1 MTSEQARAFADDWAA
16 AWNELALERVLS
28 HFDENVTFTSPTALL
43 VVGVATVVGKQALRE
58 YWNTAV
64 ARVGSLH
71 FAVDR
76 VLWDAGTREL
86 AIIYD
91 SETGGRRK
99 RVSENLT
106 FDADGLV
113 VRAEVFHGVDER

>member
-1 MTSEQARAFADDWAA
+1 MTGRP
-16 AWNELALERVLS
+16 AWDELAVERVLS

-91 SETGGRRK
+91 SE
-99 RVSENLT
+99 
-106 FDADGLV
+106 LV
-113 VRAEVFHGVDER
+113 VDESESPRI